1 MRYPESLRQ
10 RYKGILG
17 YTGVIACI
25 VGLLILSPL
34 LCLPFYNN
42 ELCIGWAFVWPGLLT
57 LLAGWV
63 LSRLF
68 LPRKAFNL
76 TYQEGSVIVVLSWTV
91 AILAGAVPFLISLDL
106 SLTQAVFESTSG
118 WTTTGLSV
126 VDVTTAPHL
135 VLFYRSVLQLA
146 GGAGF
151 AIIMLS
157 ALAGPAGTALSA
169 AEGREGRLVPN
180 IKRSAKLVVSMY
192 TCYAAMG
199 IVALRVVDM
208 EWFDALNHSFTAVS
222 TGGFSTR
229 SQSIGYWN
237 SPGVEAVII
246 VLMLLGSTN
255 FLTSYM
261 LLNRKFKLVLR
272 NGELRLELAFLL
284 FSLTLVFF
292 GVTKNL
298 YPILHEGLRV
308 TIFQVVSAMS
318 TTGFS
323 TVGHENWGGLGWIV
337 LIVLMLIGGGTGS
350 TAGGLKQYR
359 IYILYRG
366 LLWEFRRLILPQKA
380 VTDPDVWHGEQQR
393 FISDEDLRHAGLFVF
408 LYLAIFTFGSMIIS
422 AYGYSLKQALFEFAS
437 TLGTVGLSAGV
448 TTADAP
454 PGILWIQIL
463 GMLLGRLEFFTI
475 IVGAIKL
482 SQDLRSMAPNSTH
495 F

>member
-34 LCLPFYNN
+34 LCLPFYSN
-42 ELCIGWAFVWPGLLT
+42 ELCIAWAFVWPGLLT
-57 LLAGWV
+57 LLAGLM

-68 LPRKAFNL
+68 LPRKPFNL
-76 TYQEGSVIVVLSWTV
+76 TYQEGSVIVVLSWTM
-91 AILAGAVPFLISLDL
+91 AILAGAFPFLISLDL
-106 SLTQAVFESTSG
+106 NFTQAVFESTSG

-192 TCYAAMG
+192 TCYAVMG
-199 IVALRVVDM
+199 IVVLRVVDM

-229 SQSIGYWN
+229 SESIGYWN
-237 SPGVEAVII
+237 SPGVEAVVI

-272 NGELRLELAFLL
+272 NGELRLELALLL

-308 TIFQVVSAMS
+308 AIFQVVSAMS

-323 TVGHENWGGLGWIV
+323 TVGHENWSGLGWTV

-408 LYLAIFTFGSMIIS
+408 LYLAMFTFGGMIIS
-422 AYGYSLKQALFEFAS
+422 AYGYSMKQALFEFAS
-437 TLGTVGLSAGV
+437 TIGTVGFSAGV
-448 TTADAP
+448 TTASAP
-454 PGILWIQIL
+454 PAILWTQIL

-475 IVGAIKL
+475 IVGTIKL

>member
-34 LCLPFYNN
+34 LCLPFYSN
-42 ELCIGWAFVWPGLLT
+42 EICIGWGFVWPGMLT
-57 LLAGWV
+57 ILAGWV

-68 LPRKAFNL
+68 LPREPFTL
-76 TYQEGSVIVVLSWTV
+76 TYLEGSVIVLFSWTM
-91 AILAGAVPFLISLDL
+91 AILAGAIPFLTSLEL
-106 SLTQAVFESTSG
+106 SFAQAVFESTSG

-126 VDVTTAPHL
+126 VDVTTAPRL
-135 VLFYRSVLQLA
+135 VLFYRSVLQFA

-169 AEGREGRLVPN
+169 AEGRGGQLVPN

-192 TCYAAMG
+192 ACYAVIG
-199 IVALRVVDM
+199 VVALRAVHM
-208 EWFDALNHSFTAVS
+208 EWFDALNHSLTAVS

-229 SQSIGYWN
+229 PQSIGYWN
-237 SPGVEAVII
+237 SPSVEAVII
-246 VLMLLGSTN
+246 VLMLLGATN
-255 FLTSYM
+255 FLTSY
-261 LLNRKFKLVLR
+261 LLLKRRFELIRR
-272 NGELRLELAFLL
+272 NGELHLELALLL

-292 GVTKNL
+292 GVTKDL
-298 YPILHEGLRV
+298 YPILHKALRV
-308 TIFQVVSAMS
+308 TIFQVVSAIS

-323 TVGHENWGGLGWIV
+323 TVGYENWGGLGWMV

-366 LLWEFRRLILPQKA
+366 LLWEFKRLILPQKA
-380 VTDPDVWHGEQQR
+380 VTDPDVWYGEQRR
-393 FISDEDLRHAGLFVF
+393 FISDEDLRHASLFMF
-408 LYLAIFTFGSMIIS
+408 LYLAIFTLGGMIIS
-422 AYGYSLKQALFEFAS
+422 AYGYSLKQGLFEFAS
-437 TLGTVGLSAGV
+437 TVGTVGLSVGV
-448 TTADAP
+448 TTANAP
-454 PGILWIQIL
+454 PGILWTQIL
-463 GMLLGRLEFFTI
+463 GMLFGRLEFFTI
-475 IVGAIKL
+475 IVGIIKL
-482 SQDLRSMAPNSTH
+482 TQDLRSMVR
-495 F
+495 

>member
-34 LCLPFYNN
+34 LCLPFYSN
-42 ELCIGWAFVWPGLLT
+42 EICIGWGFVWPGMLT
-57 LLAGWV
+57 ILAGWV

-68 LPRKAFNL
+68 LPREPFTL
-76 TYQEGSVIVVLSWTV
+76 TYLEGSVIVLFSWTM
-91 AILAGAVPFLISLDL
+91 AILAGAIPFLTSLEL
-106 SLTQAVFESTSG
+106 SFAQAVFESTSG

-126 VDVTTAPHL
+126 VDVTTAPRL
-135 VLFYRSVLQLA
+135 VLFYRSVLQFA

-169 AEGREGRLVPN
+169 AEGRGGQLVPN

-192 TCYAAMG
+192 ACYAVIG
-199 IVALRVVDM
+199 VVALRAVHM
-208 EWFDALNHSFTAVS
+208 EWFDALNHSLTAVS

-229 SQSIGYWN
+229 PQSIGYWN
-237 SPGVEAVII
+237 SPSVEAVII
-246 VLMLLGSTN
+246 VLMLLGATN
-255 FLTSYM
+255 FLTSY
-261 LLNRKFKLVLR
+261 LLLKRRFELIRR
-272 NGELRLELAFLL
+272 NGELHLELALLL

-292 GVTKNL
+292 GVTKDL
-298 YPILHEGLRV
+298 YPILHKALRV
-308 TIFQVVSAMS
+308 TIFQVVSAIT

-323 TVGHENWGGLGWIV
+323 TVGYENWGGLGWMV

-366 LLWEFRRLILPQKA
+366 LLWEFKRLILPQKA
-380 VTDPDVWHGEQQR
+380 VTDPDVWYGEQRR
-393 FISDEDLRHAGLFVF
+393 FISDEDLRHASLFMF
-408 LYLAIFTFGSMIIS
+408 LYLAIFTLGGMIIS
-422 AYGYSLKQALFEFAS
+422 AYGYSLKQGLFEFAS
-437 TLGTVGLSAGV
+437 TVGTVGLSVGV
-448 TTADAP
+448 TTANAP
-454 PGILWIQIL
+454 PGILWTQIL
-463 GMLLGRLEFFTI
+463 GMLFGRLEFFTI
-475 IVGAIKL
+475 IVATMKL
-482 SQDLRSMAPNSTH
+482 TQDLRSMVR
-495 F
+495 

>member
-1 MRYPESLRQ
+1 MRYPEFLRQ

-34 LCLPFYNN
+34 LCLPFYSN

-68 LPRKAFNL
+68 LPRKPFNL
-76 TYQEGSVIVVLSWTV
+76 TYQEGSVIVVLSWTM
-91 AILAGAVPFLISLDL
+91 AILAGAFPFLISLDL
-106 SLTQAVFESTSG
+106 SLTQAIFESTSG

-169 AEGREGRLVPN
+169 AEGREGQLVPN

-199 IVALRVVDM
+199 IVVLRAVDM
-208 EWFDALNHSFTAVS
+208 GWFDALNHSFTAVS

-229 SQSIGYWN
+229 AESIGYWD
-237 SPGVEAVII
+237 SPSVEAVTI
-246 VLMLLGSTN
+246 VLMLLGGTN
-255 FLTSYM
+255 FLTSYT
-261 LLNRKFKLVLR
+261 LLKGRFKLVRR
-272 NGELRLELAFLL
+272 NGELRLEFVLLL
-284 FSLTLVFF
+284 FSLTFLFL

-298 YPILHEGLRV
+298 YPVLHKAVRV
-308 TIFQVVSAMS
+308 TIFQAVSAIS

-323 TVGHENWGGLGWIV
+323 TVGYENWGGLGWIV

-359 IYILYRG
+359 IYVLYRG
-366 LLWEFRRLILPQKA
+366 LLWEFKRRILPQKV
-380 VTDPDVWHGEQQR
+380 VTEPDIWHGEQRR
-393 FISDEDLRHAGLFVF
+393 FISDEDLRHASLFVF
-408 LYLAIFTFGSMIIS
+408 LYLAVFTFGDMIIS
-422 AYGYSLKQALFEFAS
+422 AYGYSLKEGLFEFAS
-437 TLGTVGLSAGV
+437 TVGTVGLSVGV
-448 TTADAP
+448 TTASAP
-454 PGILWIQIL
+454 SGLLWAQIM

-475 IVGAIKL
+475 IVGTIKL
-482 SQDLRSMAPNSTH
+482 AQDLRSMLG
-495 F
+495 

>member
-1 MRYPESLRQ
+1 MRYPEFLRQ

-34 LCLPFYNN
+34 FCLPFYSD
-42 ELCIGWAFVWPGLLT
+42 EIVIGWGFVMPGLFI
-57 LLAGWV
+57 LLVGWV

-68 LPRKAFNL
+68 LPKQPFDL
-76 TYQEGSVIVVLSWTV
+76 TYKEASIVILLSWV
-91 AILAGAVPFLISLDL
+91 MAVLVGAIPFLVTLDL
-106 SLTQAVFESTSG
+106 NFTQAVFESTSG

-126 VDVTTAPHL
+126 VDVTTAPRL
-135 VLFYRSVLQLA
+135 ILFYRSVLQFA

-157 ALAGPAGTALSA
+157 ALAGPAGTAFGA
-169 AEGREGRLVPN
+169 AEGREGLLVPN

-192 TCYAAMG
+192 ACYALMG
-199 IVALRVVDM
+199 ITFLHAVDM

-237 SPGVEAVII
+237 SPSVEAVTI
-246 VLMLLGSTN
+246 VLMFLGATS
-255 FLTSYM
+255 FLTSHM
-261 LLNRKFKLVLR
+261 LLKRRFKFVVL
-272 NGELRLELAFLL
+272 NGELRLELALLL
-284 FSLTLVFF
+284 FSFAVLFF

-298 YPILHEGLRV
+298 YPILHKTLRV
-308 TIFQVVSAMS
+308 TIFEAVSAIS

-323 TVGHENWGGLGWIV
+323 TVGYENWGGLGWIV

-359 IYILYRG
+359 VYVLYRG
-366 LLWEFRRLILPQKA
+366 LLWEFRRRILPQQ
-380 VTDPDVWHGEQQR
+380 VITDPDVWHGEQRR
-393 FISDEDLRHAGLFVF
+393 FISDEDLRRSGLFVF
-408 LYLAIFTFGSMIIS
+408 LYLAMFIFGAMIIS
-422 AYGYSLKQALFEFAS
+422 AYGYPLKESLFEFAS
-437 TLGTVGLSAGV
+437 TVGTVGLSVGV
-448 TTADAP
+448 TKASALS
-454 PGILWIQIL
+454 GMLWTQII

-482 SQDLRSMAPNSTH
+482 GQDVRSMLG
-495 F
+495 

>member
-34 LCLPFYNN
+34 LCLPFYSN
-42 ELCIGWAFVWPGLLT
+42 EICIGWGFVWPGMLT
-57 LLAGWV
+57 ILAGWV

-68 LPRKAFNL
+68 LPREPFTL
-76 TYQEGSVIVVLSWTV
+76 TYLEGSVIVLFSWTM
-91 AILAGAVPFLISLDL
+91 AILAGAIPFLTSLEL
-106 SLTQAVFESTSG
+106 SFAQAVFESTSG

-126 VDVTTAPHL
+126 VDVTTAPRL
-135 VLFYRSVLQLA
+135 VLFYRSVLQFA

-169 AEGREGRLVPN
+169 AEGRGGQLVPN

-192 TCYAAMG
+192 ACYAVIG
-199 IVALRVVDM
+199 VVALRAVHM
-208 EWFDALNHSFTAVS
+208 EWFDALNHSLTAVS

-229 SQSIGYWN
+229 PQSIGYWN
-237 SPGVEAVII
+237 SPSVEAVII
-246 VLMLLGSTN
+246 VLMLLGATN
-255 FLTSYM
+255 FLTSY
-261 LLNRKFKLVLR
+261 LLLKRRFELIRR
-272 NGELRLELAFLL
+272 NGELHLELALLL

-292 GVTKNL
+292 GVTKDL
-298 YPILHEGLRV
+298 YPILHKALRV
-308 TIFQVVSAMS
+308 TIFQVVSAIS

-323 TVGHENWGGLGWIV
+323 TVGYENWGGLGWMV

-366 LLWEFRRLILPQKA
+366 LLWEFKRLILPEKA
-380 VTDPDVWHGEQQR
+380 VTDPDVWYGEQRR
-393 FISDEDLRHAGLFVF
+393 FISDEDLRHASLFMF
-408 LYLAIFTFGSMIIS
+408 LYLAIFTLGGMIIS
-422 AYGYSLKQALFEFAS
+422 AYGYSLKQGLFEFAS
-437 TLGTVGLSAGV
+437 TVGTVGLSVGV
-448 TTADAP
+448 TTANAP
-454 PGILWIQIL
+454 PGILWTQIL
-463 GMLLGRLEFFTI
+463 GMLFGRLEFFTI
-475 IVGAIKL
+475 IVGIIKL
-482 SQDLRSMAPNSTH
+482 TQDLRSMVR
-495 F
+495 